1 MKIKINCTHQ
11 ILFIAFLLLGI
22 NVKSQEVYSFQKCLQ
37 IAIENNYS
45 IKLARSNEEIAAN
58 NKTLGNAGFLPYIYS
73 NANQNYT
80 ITDSRQ
86 VVTTSP
92 DPIEKDNAKANALTA
107 SVNLNWT
114 IFDGF
119 NMFVQY
125 DKMNELFEIGQLNTR
140 LNIEN
145 MIAQVG
151 VEYYTIIQQKK
162 KLETIQYIK
171 NL

>member
-1 MKIKINCTHQ
+1 
-11 ILFIAFLLLGI
+11 
-22 NVKSQEVYSFQKCLQ
+22 LQ
-37 IAIENNYS
+37 IALENNYS
-45 IKLARSNEEIAAN
+45 IKIAKGTEDITKN
-58 NKTLGNAGFLPYIYS
+58 NYTIGNAGFLPYVYAS
-73 NANQNYT
+73 ANQNYN

-86 VVTTSP
+86 VLATSP
-92 DPIEKDNAKANALTA
+92 DPVEKDNAKSNSLTA

-151 VEYYTIIQQKK
+151 VEYYTVIQQKK
-162 KLETIQYIK
+162 ETRNNTIY
-171 NL
+171 